1 MEPYASRIQFLTFFI
16 TPDKNVLM
24 RASSSQVPVGAFYA
38 RLEINGFPLHAR
50 FFLGDDG
57 TPLYSDC
64 PFEEIVIFLNRKQVG
79 IKGAPSTLQ
88 NDKDGDR
95 IQGVI
100 LALVPAPK
108 GGNQYVAIFIDQ
120 KSLKKGDVCYYSG
133 TNGSI
138 HTIYRSLVAAV
149 GDADR
154 TLLENFQGGN
164 R

>member
-1 MEPYASRIQFLTFFI
+1 
-16 TPDKNVLM
+16 M

-64 PFEEIVIFLNRKQVG
+64 PFE
-79 IKGAPSTLQ
+79 PSTLQ

-108 GGNQYVAIFIDQ
+108 GGNQYVVIFIDQ
-120 KSLKKGDVCYYSG
+120 KSHKKGNVCYYSG

>member
-1 MEPYASRIQFLTFFI
+1 MTIRTICI
-16 TPDKNVLM
+16 DKRSGSALYLQTETG
-24 RASSSQVPVGAFYA
+24 SCPIGAFYA
-38 RLEINGFPLHAR
+38 RLEINGSPFHAR

-57 TPLYSDC
+57 SPLYSDC

-79 IKGAPSTLQ
+79 IKGALSTLQ

-108 GGNQYVAIFIDQ
+108 GGNQYVVIFINQ

>member
-1 MEPYASRIQFLTFFI
+1 MTIRTICI
-16 TPDKNVLM
+16 DKRSGSALYLQTETG
-24 RASSSQVPVGAFYA
+24 SCPIGAFYA
-38 RLEINGFPLHAR
+38 RLEINGSPFHAR

-57 TPLYSDC
+57 SPLYSDC

-108 GGNQYVAIFIDQ
+108 GGNQYVIIFIDQ
-120 KSLKKGDVCYYSG
+120 KSLKKGHICYYSG
-133 TNGSI
+133 TNGSVQ
-138 HTIYRSLVAAV
+138 TIYRSLVAAV

>member
-1 MEPYASRIQFLTFFI
+1 MTIRTICI
-16 TPDKNVLM
+16 DKRSGSALYLQTETG
-24 RASSSQVPVGAFYA
+24 SCPIGAFYA

-108 GGNQYVAIFIDQ
+108 GGNQYVVIFIDQ
-120 KSLKKGDVCYYSG
+120 KSL
-133 TNGSI
+133 
-138 HTIYRSLVAAV
+138 
-149 GDADR
+149 
-154 TLLENFQGGN
+154 
-164 R
+164 

>member
-1 MEPYASRIQFLTFFI
+1 MTIRTICI
-16 TPDKNVLM
+16 DKRSGSALYLQTETG
-24 RASSSQVPVGAFYA
+24 SCPIGAFYA
-38 RLEINGFPLHAR
+38 RLEINGSPFHAR

-57 TPLYSDC
+57 NPLYSDC

-108 GGNQYVAIFIDQ
+108 GGNQYVIIFIDQ
-120 KSLKKGDVCYYSG
+120 KSLKKGHICYYSG
-133 TNGSI
+133 TNGSVQ
-138 HTIYRSLVAAV
+138 TIYRSLVAAV

>member
-1 MEPYASRIQFLTFFI
+1 MRSFVNSLTI
-16 TPDKNVLM
+16 IKRLDNTLWLHADNGQCPI
-24 RASSSQVPVGAFYA
+24 GIFYA
-38 RLEINGFPLHAR
+38 KLKINGSPFHAR
-50 FFLGDDG
+50 FSLDDNSR
-57 TPLYSDC
+57 PLYSDC
-64 PFEEIVIFLNRKQVG
+64 PFEEIQIFLNRKQVG
-79 IKGAPSTLQ
+79 IKGTPSTLQ
-88 NDKDGDR
+88 SDKDGDR

-108 GGNQYVAIFIDQ
+108 GGNQYVVIFIDQ